1 MSVVPPPLP
10 PAPAAPPPG
19 TLPCPRC
26 GELLAP
32 DQDWCL
38 RCGDPARTVI
48 APTPHWKRP
57 IGALIATTALAL
69 GVLAAAFVG
78 ITSHNQ
84 PPSRTLTT
92 TITTQP
98 GQPLPPGVTPA
109 PTTTAATAT
118 TGAPTTATTVT
129 TVTSA
134 PTTQSAATTTTTLT
148 TTTTTTLPQSAATT
162 K

>member
-10 PAPAAPPPG
+10 PAQQLPPPG
-19 TLPCPRC
+19 ALACPRC

-48 APTPHWKRP
+48 APTPRWWRP
-57 IGALIATTALAL
+57 ILALLAISALAL

-78 ITSHNQ
+78 ITNNNQ
-84 PPSRTLTT
+84 PPARTLTK

-109 PTTTAATAT
+109 PTTAPPAT
-118 TGAPTTATTVT
+118 TAPPTTTAPTTTTAQTAT
-129 TVTSA
+129 
-134 PTTQSAATTTTTLT
+134 TTTTTLT
-148 TTTTTTLPQSAATT
+148 TTTTTTTLVPTT
-162 K
+162 AK

>member
-10 PAPAAPPPG
+10 PAQAAAPPG

-57 IGALIATTALAL
+57 IGALIATAALAL

-109 PTTTAATAT
+109 PTTTAATAPAT
-118 TGAPTTATTVT
+118 QTATTL
-129 TVTSA
+129 
-134 PTTQSAATTTTTLT
+134 TTTTTS
-148 TTTTTTLPQSAATT
+148 TTTTTLPQSAVTT

>member
-10 PAPAAPPPG
+10 PAPALPPAG
-19 TLPCPRC
+19 ALACPRC

-48 APTPHWKRP
+48 APTPRWRRP
-57 IGALIATTALAL
+57 IVALIAIAALAL

-78 ITSHNQ
+78 ITNNN
-84 PPSRTLTT
+84 PPPARTLTK

-109 PTTTAATAT
+109 PTT
-118 TGAPTTATTVT
+118 APATTATTATPT
-129 TVTSA
+129 TAA
-134 PTTQSAATTTTTLT
+134 PTTQTATTSTTTFTTT
-148 TTTTTTLPQSAATT
+148 TTTTTTLAPTT
-162 K
+162 TTTAK